1 MEPDGHLS
9 ERQLHGKSEKTE
21 REEDAAINFT
31 LQEFLLKELDMG
43 I

>member
-21 REEDAAINFT
+21 REDAAINFT